1 MQGTLSST
9 VPLSVDTLARQ
20 RRRAIIATVLGNGLE
35 WFDFTVYSFF
45 AVIIAKLF
53 FPTGN
58 ELTSLLLAVATFG
71 VGFFMRPVGGM
82 VLGVYADKVGRKAAL
97 SLTILLMAG
106 GTALIGLAPTYDQIG
121 LWAPVLIVVARLL
134 QGFSAG
140 GEMGSATAFLTEY
153 APANKRAFYSSW
165 IQSSIGF
172 AVLLGAAV
180 GTFVTANLSAES
192 LHSWGWRM
200 PFLIGILIGPVG
212 YFIRSRM
219 DETPAFS
226 AVAEEA
232 KNDSPLADVFR
243 TYPRETFASFS
254 MVILWTVCTYV
265 LLFYMPT
272 YSVRTL
278 HLPQSTG
285 FLAGMF
291 GGSMI
296 MCFSPVVGKLADRFG
311 RRRFLSGAAALILA
325 ACMADVRLHQPH
337 AGTCFADGVSRRVRF
352 ADRGLHGPD
361 SRGVLRAVPDPGSV
375 DGPFRCV
382 QLRGDDFRRLRTV
395 LHHVADRVDG
405 KQHGPRDLRD
415 DRRGHQPVRHFLR
428 TRSASTPS
436 LNRRVRLIRAGRIP
450 SSSQEDFN
458 EHYGNQRRQRTRSGP
473 GYRCWNTIML

>member
-1 MQGTLSST
+1 VYSESAAQFRAGALWTAPANGPPDEEETMQGTLSSD
-9 VPLSVDTLARQ
+9 VAISVDTLTPQRQ

-53 FPTGN
+53 FPTGS

-82 VLGVYADKVGRKAAL
+82 VIGVYADKVGRKAAL
-97 SLTILLMAG
+97 SLTILLMAA

-121 LWAPVLIVVARLL
+121 LWAPALIVVARLL

-153 APANKRAFYSSW
+153 APPEKRAFYSSW

-180 GTFVTANLSAES
+180 GTFVTANLSAGA
-192 LHSWGWRM
+192 LHSWGWRL

-212 YFIRSRM
+212 YFIRSKM

-226 AVAEEA
+226 AVAVEE
-232 KNDSPLADVFR
+232 KPDSPLAEVFR

-254 MVILWTVCTYV
+254 MVVLWTVCTYV

-291 GGSMI
+291 GGLMI
-296 MCFSPVVGKLADRFG
+296 MCLSPVVGALADRFG
-311 RRRFLSGAAALILA
+311 RRRFLSGAAALILVLVWP
-325 ACMADVRLHQPH
+325 M
-337 AGTCFADGVSRRVRF
+337 FAYINRAPGLASLMVFQGVF
-352 ADRGLHGPD
+352 
-361 SRGVLRAVPDPGSV
+361 GVLIATYTGPILAAFAELFPTKVLSTGLSVAYNFAVTIFG
-375 DGPFRCV
+375 GFAPFFITW
-382 QLRGDDFRRLRTV
+382 LI
-395 LHHVADRVDG
+395 
-405 KQHGPRDLRD
+405 
-415 DRRGHQPVRHFLR
+415 
-428 TRSASTPS
+428 ASTGSNMAPAIYVMIAAAIS
-436 LNRRVRLIRAGRIP
+436 LIGTRFVRDPERPLR
-450 SSSQEDFN
+450 
-458 EHYGNQRRQRTRSGP
+458 
-473 GYRCWNTIML
+473 